1 MPKWSHDGTFSS
13 EFRRDVWEFS
23 RFEGFLRVAFAVHAG
38 AWLVGSWATRAGW
51 LPVAA
56 TWLLKM
62 ENIAKIA
69 KLSQN
74 GKFSSDFR
82 RDVWEFS
89 RFEGFLKVACGVDA
103 SAWLV
108 GSWATRAGK
117 PVSKRF

>member
-1 MPKWSHDGTFSS
+1 M
-13 EFRRDVWEFS
+13 
-23 RFEGFLRVAFAVHAG
+23 
-38 AWLVGSWATRAGW
+38 GSWATRAGW

-74 GKFSSDFR
+74 GNKFSSDFR

-89 RFEGFLKVACGVDA
+89 RFEGFLKVACGVHA

-108 GSWATRAGK
+108 GSWATRAGWL
-117 PVSKRF
+117 PVGAT